1 MGLQRDSSASKTQ
14 TMKHRFSHNIRAIH
28 ILVDFFLLN
37 ISFLASYFLKFG
49 ELESLFSTSYSGVLF
64 FINIAWLLSVLIIKP
79 YQISR
84 VSSTVPHILGKHF
97 TSILLHACLVA
108 AFLVALRIDYY
119 SREQIFVSYLILFV
133 IASFW
138 KGAFTYFLR
147 TYRLQGFNNRRVVVV
162 GYGELAEELNSFF
175 ARHREYGYQ
184 LLGYF
189 GDNLPAQRA
198 IGPVAQ
204 LKDFVLKQS
213 VDEIYCCVP
222 YLDHHEVRDIIEF
235 GEQHQKRVKVI
246 TDYRS
251 YYAKGVTLERY
262 DTIPVLHVTATPIE
276 DVKAI
281 ALKRIFDFAFALVVM
296 VLGAPIFII
305 AALVTKLSSRGPV
318 FYTQERIGRNQQPFK
333 IYKFRSM
340 YTDSEQCG
348 PQLACCGDPRITPW
362 GRFMRKT
369 RLDEIPQFYNV
380 LVGDMSIVGPRPERQ
395 HYIDQIMQKAP
406 NYRYLQYVKP
416 GITSIGQVKFGY
428 AENIDEMV
436 KRMRYDILYLRN
448 SSIAF
453 DLKIIMLTI
462 MVVLKAEGK

>member
-1 MGLQRDSSASKTQ
+1 
-14 TMKHRFSHNIRAIH
+14 MKHRFSHNIRSIH

-37 ISFLASYFLKFG
+37 ISFLASYFFKFG
-49 ELESLFSTSYSGVLF
+49 ELDSLFNTPYSGVLF
-64 FINIAWLLSVLIIKP
+64 FINIAWLLSVLIVKP

-108 AFLVALRIDYY
+108 AFFVALRIDYY

-147 TYRLQGFNNRRVVVV
+147 TYRLQGYNNRRVVVA

-175 ARHREYGYQ
+175 LRHREYGYR
-184 LLGYF
+184 LEGYF
-189 GDNLPAQRA
+189 GNNLPATQQA
-198 IGPVAQ
+198 VGSVAQ
-204 LKDFVLKQS
+204 LKDFVVAKS
-213 VDEIYCCVP
+213 IDEIYCCVP

-235 GEQHQKRVKVI
+235 GEQQQKRVKII

-251 YYAKGVTLERY
+251 YYAKGITLERY
-262 DTIPVLHVTATPIE
+262 DTIPVLNVTATPVE

-281 ALKRIFDFAFALVVM
+281 ALKRIFDLSFALIVM
-296 VLGAPIFII
+296 ILGAPIFLLT
-305 AALVTKLSSRGPV
+305 ALVTKLTSRGPI
-318 FYTQERIGRNQQPFK
+318 FYAQERVGRNGQPFK

-340 YTDSEQCG
+340 YIDSEQRG
-348 PQLACCGDPRITPW
+348 PQLACSGDPRITPW
-362 GRFMRKT
+362 GRLIRKI

-395 HYIDQIMQKAP
+395 HYIDQIMAKAP

-448 SSIAF
+448 TSLAL
-453 DLKIIMLTI
+453 DLKIILLTV

>member
-1 MGLQRDSSASKTQ
+1 
-14 TMKHRFSHNIRAIH
+14 MKHRFSHNIRSIH

-37 ISFLASYFLKFG
+37 ISFLASYFFKFG
-49 ELESLFSTSYSGVLF
+49 ELDSLFNTPYSGVLF
-64 FINIAWLLSVLIIKP
+64 FINIAWLLSVLIVKP

-108 AFLVALRIDYY
+108 AFFVALRIDYY

-147 TYRLQGFNNRRVVVV
+147 TYRLQGYNNRRVVVA

-175 ARHREYGYQ
+175 LRHREYGYR
-184 LLGYF
+184 LEGYF
-189 GDNLPAQRA
+189 GNNLPATQQA
-198 IGPVAQ
+198 VGSVAQ
-204 LKDFVLKQS
+204 LKDFVVAKS
-213 VDEIYCCVP
+213 IDEIYCCVP

-235 GEQHQKRVKVI
+235 GEQQQKRVKII

-251 YYAKGVTLERY
+251 YYAKGITLERY
-262 DTIPVLHVTATPIE
+262 DTIPVLNVTATPVE

-281 ALKRIFDFAFALVVM
+281 ALKRIFDLSFALIVM
-296 VLGAPIFII
+296 ILGAPIFLLT
-305 AALVTKLSSRGPV
+305 ALVTKLTSRGPI
-318 FYTQERIGRNQQPFK
+318 FYAQERVGRNGQPVK

-340 YTDSEQCG
+340 YIDSEQRG
-348 PQLACCGDPRITPW
+348 PQLACSGDPRITPW
-362 GRFMRKT
+362 GRLIRKI

-395 HYIDQIMQKAP
+395 HYIDQIMAKAP

-448 SSIAF
+448 TSLAL
-453 DLKIIMLTI
+453 DLKIILLTV

>member
-1 MGLQRDSSASKTQ
+1 M
-14 TMKHRFSHNIRAIH
+14 
-28 ILVDFFLLN
+28 
-37 ISFLASYFLKFG
+37 ASYFFKFG
-49 ELESLFSTSYSGVLF
+49 ELDSLFSTPYSGVLF

-79 YQISR
+79 YEIAR

-108 AFLVALRIDYY
+108 AFFVALRIDYY

-147 TYRLQGFNNRRVVVV
+147 TYRLQGYNNRRVVVA
-162 GYGELAEELNSFF
+162 GYGELAEELNNFF
-175 ARHREYGYQ
+175 LRHREYGYK
-184 LLGYF
+184 LIGYF
-189 GDNLPAQRA
+189 GDDLPASRQA
-198 IGPVAQ
+198 MGPVTQ

-213 VDEIYCCVP
+213 VDEVYCCVP

-251 YYAKGVTLERY
+251 YYAKGITLERY
-262 DTIPVLHVTATPIE
+262 GTIPVLNVTATPVE
-276 DVKAI
+276 DIKAI
-281 ALKRIFDFAFALVVM
+281 ALKRTFDLSFALVVM
-296 VLGAPIFII
+296 VLGAPIFLLT
-305 AALVTKLSSRGPV
+305 ALITKLTSRGPI
-318 FYTQERIGRNQQPFK
+318 FYAQERVGRNGHPFK

-340 YTDSEQCG
+340 CIDSEQRG
-348 PQLACCGDPRITPW
+348 PQLACFGDPRITPW
-362 GRFMRKT
+362 GRFMRKI
-369 RLDEIPQFYNV
+369 RLDETPQFYNV
-380 LVGDMSIVGPRPERQ
+380 LVGDMSVVGPRPERQ

-436 KRMRYDILYLRN
+436 KRMRYDILYLRHT
-448 SSIAF
+448 SIAL
-453 DLKIIMLTI
+453 DMKIILLTV

>member
-1 MGLQRDSSASKTQ
+1 
-14 TMKHRFSHNIRAIH
+14 MKHRFSHNIRSIH

-37 ISFLASYFLKFG
+37 ISFLASYFFKFG
-49 ELESLFSTSYSGVLF
+49 ELDSLFNTPYSGVLF
-64 FINIAWLLSVLIIKP
+64 FINIAWLLSVLIVKP

-108 AFLVALRIDYY
+108 AFFVALRIDYY

-147 TYRLQGFNNRRVVVV
+147 TYRLQGYNNRRVVVA

-175 ARHREYGYQ
+175 LRHREYGYR
-184 LLGYF
+184 LEGYF
-189 GDNLPAQRA
+189 GNNLPATQQA
-198 IGPVAQ
+198 AGWVAQ
-204 LKDFVLKQS
+204 LKDFVVAKS
-213 VDEIYCCVP
+213 IDEIYCCVP

-235 GEQHQKRVKVI
+235 GEQQQKRVKII

-251 YYAKGVTLERY
+251 YYAKGITLERY
-262 DTIPVLHVTATPIE
+262 DTIPVLNVTATPVE

-281 ALKRIFDFAFALVVM
+281 ALKRIFDLSFALIVM
-296 VLGAPIFII
+296 ILGAPIFLLT
-305 AALVTKLSSRGPV
+305 ALVTKLTSRGPI
-318 FYTQERIGRNQQPFK
+318 FYAQERVGRNGQPFK

-340 YTDSEQCG
+340 YIDSEQRG
-348 PQLACCGDPRITPW
+348 PQLACSGDPRITPW
-362 GRFMRKT
+362 GRLIRKI

-395 HYIDQIMQKAP
+395 HYIDQIMAKAP

-448 SSIAF
+448 TSLAL
-453 DLKIIMLTI
+453 DLKIILLTV

>member
-1 MGLQRDSSASKTQ
+1 
-14 TMKHRFSHNIRAIH
+14 MKHRFSHNIRAIH
-28 ILVDFFLLN
+28 ILVDFLLLN
-37 ISFLASYFLKFG
+37 ISFLLSYFLKFG
-49 ELESLFSTSYSGVLF
+49 ALETLFNTSYSGVLF
-64 FINIAWLLSVLIIKP
+64 FINIAWLLSVLIVKP

-108 AFLVALRIDYY
+108 AFFVALRIDYY
-119 SREQIFVSYLILFV
+119 SREQIFISYLILFV

-147 TYRLQGFNNRRVVVV
+147 TYRLQGFNNRRVVVA

-175 ARHREYGYQ
+175 LRHREYGYQ
-184 LLGYF
+184 LIGYF
-189 GDNLPAQRA
+189 GNDLPAMQQA
-198 IGPVAQ
+198 LGPVDQ
-204 LKDFVLKQS
+204 LKDFVIRQS
-213 VDEIYCCVP
+213 VDEVYCCVP
-222 YLDHHEVRDIIEF
+222 YLDPAEVRDIIEF

-251 YYAKGVTLERY
+251 YYAKGITLERY
-262 DTIPVLHVTATPIE
+262 DTIPVLNVTATPIE
-276 DVKAI
+276 DTKAI
-281 ALKRIFDFAFALVVM
+281 VLKRTFDLAFTFVVM
-296 VLGAPIFII
+296 VAGFPVFLLT
-305 AALVTKLSSRGPV
+305 ALTTKLTSRGSI
-318 FYTQERIGRNQQPFK
+318 FYAQERIGRNGQPFK

-340 YTDSEQCG
+340 YSDSEQRG
-348 PQLACCGDPRITPW
+348 PQLACSGDPRITPW
-362 GRFMRKT
+362 GRFMRKI
-369 RLDEIPQFYNV
+369 RLDEIPQFYTV

-395 HYIDQIMQKAP
+395 HYIDQIMEKAP

-448 SSIAF
+448 TSLVL
-453 DLKIIMLTI
+453 DLKIILLTV

>member
-1 MGLQRDSSASKTQ
+1 
-14 TMKHRFSHNIRAIH
+14 MKHRFSHNIRLIH

-37 ISFLASYFLKFG
+37 ISFLASYFFKFG
-49 ELESLFSTSYSGVLF
+49 ELDSLFTTNYSGVLF

-84 VSSTVPHILGKHF
+84 VSSTIPHILGKHF

-108 AFLVALRIDYY
+108 AFFVALRIDYY

-147 TYRLQGFNNRRVVVV
+147 TYRLQGYNNRRVVVV

-175 ARHREYGYQ
+175 GRHREYGYN
-184 LLGYF
+184 LVGYF
-189 GDNLPAQRA
+189 GHNLPSIQQAV
-198 IGPVAQ
+198 GPVYK
-204 LKDFVLKQS
+204 LKDFVLTQS

-222 YLDHHEVRDIIEF
+222 YLDHREVRDIIEF
-235 GEQHQKRVKVI
+235 GEQHRKRVKVI

-262 DTIPVLHVTATPIE
+262 ETIPVLNVTATPVE
-276 DVKAI
+276 DVKAVAI
-281 ALKRIFDFAFALVVM
+281 KRLFDFTFALIVM
-296 VLGAPIFII
+296 VLGAPVFLLT
-305 AALVTKLSSRGPV
+305 ALITKLSSRGPIL
-318 FYTQERIGRNQQPFK
+318 YAQERIGRSGRPFK

-348 PQLACCGDPRITPW
+348 PQLACHGDPRITPW
-362 GRFMRKT
+362 GRFIRKT

-395 HYIDQIMQKAP
+395 HYIDQIMEKAP

-448 SSIAF
+448 SSIAL

-462 MVVLKAEGK
+462 LVVLKAEGK

>member
-1 MGLQRDSSASKTQ
+1 
-14 TMKHRFSHNIRAIH
+14 MKHRFSHNIRSIH
-28 ILVDFFLLN
+28 ILVDFLLLN
-37 ISFLASYFLKFG
+37 ISFLASYFFKFS
-49 ELESLFSTSYSGVLF
+49 ELDSLFNTPYSGVLF

-108 AFLVALRIDYY
+108 AFFVALRIDYY

-147 TYRLQGFNNRRVVVV
+147 TYRLQGYNNRRVVVA

-175 ARHREYGYQ
+175 LRHREYGYQ
-184 LLGYF
+184 LIGYF
-189 GDNLPAQRA
+189 GNNLPTVRRA
-198 IGPVAQ
+198 VGPVAQ
-204 LKDFVLKQS
+204 LKDFALRQS

-222 YLDHHEVRDIIEF
+222 YLDPQEVRSIIEF
-235 GEQHQKRVKVI
+235 GEQHQKRVKII

-262 DTIPVLHVTATPIE
+262 DTIPVLNVTATPVE
-276 DVKAI
+276 DTKAI
-281 ALKRIFDFAFALVVM
+281 ALKRTFDLAFTFIVM
-296 VLGAPIFII
+296 VLGAPVFLLT
-305 AALVTKLSSRGPV
+305 ALMTKLTSRGPI
-318 FYTQERIGRNQQPFK
+318 FYAQERIGRNGRPFK

-340 YTDSEQCG
+340 YIDSEQRG
-348 PQLACCGDPRITPW
+348 PQLACFGDPRITPW
-362 GRFMRKT
+362 GRFMRKI

-380 LVGDMSIVGPRPERQ
+380 LMGDMSIVGPRPERQ
-395 HYIDQIMQKAP
+395 HYIDQIMEKAP
-406 NYRYLQYVKP
+406 NYRYLQHVKP

-448 SSIAF
+448 TSLAL
-453 DLKIIMLTI
+453 DLKIIMLTV

>member
-1 MGLQRDSSASKTQ
+1 
-14 TMKHRFSHNIRAIH
+14 MKHRFSHNIRSIH

-37 ISFLASYFLKFG
+37 VSFLVSYFFKFS
-49 ELESLFSTSYSGVLF
+49 ELDSLFSTSYSGVLF

-108 AFLVALRIDYY
+108 AFFVALRIDYY
-119 SREQIFVSYLILFV
+119 SREQIFISYLILFV

-147 TYRLQGFNNRRVVVV
+147 TYRLQGYNNRRVVVA
-162 GYGELAEELNSFF
+162 GYGELAEELNNFF
-175 ARHREYGYQ
+175 LRHREYGYQ
-184 LLGYF
+184 LVGYF
-189 GDNLPAQRA
+189 GNNLPATQQAR
-198 IGPVAQ
+198 GPVDQ
-204 LKDFVLKQS
+204 LKDFVLRQS
-213 VDEIYCCVP
+213 IDEVYCCVP
-222 YLDHHEVRDIIEF
+222 YLDHVEVRDIIEF

-251 YYAKGVTLERY
+251 YYAKGITLERY
-262 DTIPVLHVTATPIE
+262 DTIPVLNVTATPVE
-276 DVKAI
+276 DTKAV
-281 ALKRIFDFAFALVVM
+281 ALKRIFDLTFTFIVM
-296 VLGAPIFII
+296 VLGAPLFLLT
-305 AALVTKLSSRGPV
+305 ALMTKLTSQGPI
-318 FYTQERIGRNQQPFK
+318 FYAQERVGRNGQPFK

-340 YTDSEQCG
+340 YNDSELRG
-348 PQLACCGDPRITPW
+348 PQLACFGDPRITPW
-362 GRFMRKT
+362 GRFMRRI

-395 HYIDQIMQKAP
+395 HYIDQIMEKAP

-436 KRMRYDILYLRN
+436 KRMRYDILYLRHT
-448 SSIAF
+448 SLAL
-453 DLKIIMLTI
+453 DLKIILLTV

>member
-1 MGLQRDSSASKTQ
+1 
-14 TMKHRFSHNIRAIH
+14 MKHRFSHNIRSIH

-49 ELESLFSTSYSGVLF
+49 ELDTLFNTAYSGVLF

-84 VSSTVPHILGKHF
+84 VSSTVPHILAKHF

-108 AFLVALRIDYY
+108 AFFVALRIDYY

-147 TYRLQGFNNRRVVVV
+147 TYRLQGYNNRRVVVA
-162 GYGELAEELNSFF
+162 GYGELAEELSNFF
-175 ARHREYGYQ
+175 TRHREYGYK
-184 LLGYF
+184 LVGYF
-189 GDNLPAQRA
+189 GDNLPATNKAMGSVSALQ
-198 IGPVAQ
+198 
-204 LKDFVLKQS
+204 DYVLKHS
-213 VDEIYCCVP
+213 IDEVYCCVP
-222 YLDHHEVRDIIEF
+222 YLDHQEVRDIINF
-235 GEQHQKRVKVI
+235 GEHHQKRVKVI

-251 YYAKGVTLERY
+251 YYTKGVTLERY
-262 DTIPVLHVTATPIE
+262 DTIPVLNVTSSPVE
-276 DVKAI
+276 DIKAVV
-281 ALKRIFDFAFALVVM
+281 LKRSFDLAFAVVVM
-296 VLGAPIFII
+296 VLGLPLFLLT
-305 AALVTKLSSRGPV
+305 ALITKLTSRGPV
-318 FYTQERIGRNQQPFK
+318 FYAQERIGKNGHPFR

-340 YTDSEQCG
+340 YCDSEQCG
-348 PQLACCGDPRITPW
+348 PQLACNGDPRITPW
-362 GRFMRKT
+362 GRFMRKI

-395 HYIDQIMQKAP
+395 HYIDQIMEKAP
-406 NYRYLQYVKP
+406 SYRYLQYVKP

-448 SSIAF
+448 SSLAM
-453 DLKIIMLTI
+453 DLKIILLTV
-462 MVVLKAEGK
+462 MVILKAEGK

>member
-1 MGLQRDSSASKTQ
+1 
-14 TMKHRFSHNIRAIH
+14 MKHRFSHNIRSIH

-37 ISFLASYFLKFG
+37 ISFLVSYFLKFG
-49 ELESLFSTSYSGVLF
+49 ELNSLFNTSYSGVLF

-108 AFLVALRIDYY
+108 AFFMALRIDYY
-119 SREQIFVSYLILFV
+119 SREQIFISYLILFV

-147 TYRLQGFNNRRVVVV
+147 TYRLQGYNNRRVVVA
-162 GYGELAEELNSFF
+162 GYGELAEELNNFF
-175 ARHREYGYQ
+175 LRHREYGYK
-184 LLGYF
+184 LVGYF
-189 GDNLPAQRA
+189 GDNLPATPQAMGTVEKLR
-198 IGPVAQ
+198 
-204 LKDFVLKQS
+204 DFVLAQS
-213 VDEIYCCVP
+213 VDEVYCCVP
-222 YLDHHEVRDIIEF
+222 YLDHREVRDIIEF

-251 YYAKGVTLERY
+251 YYAKGITLERY
-262 DTIPVLHVTATPIE
+262 DTIPVLNVTATPIE

-281 ALKRIFDFAFALVVM
+281 ALKRIFDLSFAFIVM
-296 VLGAPIFII
+296 VLGAPLFLLT
-305 AALVTKLSSRGPV
+305 ALITKLTSRGPI
-318 FYTQERIGRNQQPFK
+318 FYAQERVGRNGHPFK

-340 YTDSEQCG
+340 YIDSEERG
-348 PQLACCGDPRITPW
+348 PQLACHGDPRITPW
-362 GRFMRKT
+362 GRLIRKI

-380 LVGDMSIVGPRPERQ
+380 LVGDMSVVGPRPERQ
-395 HYIDQIMQKAP
+395 HYIDQIMEKAP

-436 KRMRYDILYLRN
+436 KRMRYDILYLHN
-448 SSIAF
+448 TSLAL
-453 DLKIIMLTI
+453 DLKIILLTV